1 MRINPISISQYRPV
15 KNQNVR
21 RNTAETQN
29 VNFKGGWG
37 GGIGATIGGLAG
49 FGLGTLL
56 TLSTGGLA
64 APLLFSMGGCAA
76 GSISGA
82 GIEDKFKRSK

>member
-37 GGIGATIGGLAG
+37 GGIGATIGGSAG
-49 FGLGTLL
+49 FG
-56 TLSTGGLA
+56 
-64 APLLFSMGGCAA
+64 
-76 GSISGA
+76 
-82 GIEDKFKRSK
+82 